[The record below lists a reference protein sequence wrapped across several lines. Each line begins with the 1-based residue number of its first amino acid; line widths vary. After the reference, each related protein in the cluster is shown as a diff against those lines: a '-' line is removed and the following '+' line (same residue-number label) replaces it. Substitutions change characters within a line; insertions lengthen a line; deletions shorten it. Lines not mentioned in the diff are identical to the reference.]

1 MPEILLRMKIG
12 ATRSL
17 KELQDA
23 FNSIM
28 NSIAKRSGP
37 LQPGTA
43 ALVMYPEI
51 FQEPRDE
58 YLYALLRKIAE
69 EEGKNLSVPLE
80 E

>member
-12 ATRSL
+12 ANHSL
-17 KELQDA
+17 VELQDV
-23 FNSIM
+23 FNAVM

-51 FQEPRDE
+51 F
-58 YLYALLRKIAE
+58 
-69 EEGKNLSVPLE
+69 
-80 E
+80 